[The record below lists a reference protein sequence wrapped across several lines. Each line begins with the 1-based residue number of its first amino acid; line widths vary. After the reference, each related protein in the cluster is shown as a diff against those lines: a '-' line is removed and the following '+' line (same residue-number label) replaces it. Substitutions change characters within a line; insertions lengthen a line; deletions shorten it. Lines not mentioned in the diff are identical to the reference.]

1 MLAIFSGGLIGLSL
15 GATGSGGSLLAIP
28 LLVYVLG
35 TGAREAVA
43 MSLIVVAA
51 SAWLGVYE
59 HAGAGEVRVKAALVF
74 GSTGICGAWLGAF
87 GHQLVREE
95 LILSSF
101 GVLMII
107 AASQM
112 WHRARRADTQPSGA
126 CAEQFPRTCWMK
138 VSSLGLGVGLLSGFF
153 GIGGG
158 FVIVP
163 SLAVILGFPIRLAVG
178 TSLLIIALI
187 SLGGIAGHL
196 QFGGLD
202 WSLTGLLLLGSA
214 GGIVLGT
221 RLGKMIS
228 AEVLSKVFAVFAV
241 GIAIALIVHNAA
253 RLVNGT
259 L

>member
-1 MLAIFSGGLIGLSL
+1 MLAMLSGGLIGLSL

-35 TGAREAVA
+35 AGAQEAVA

-51 SAWLGVYE
+51 SAWLGVYG
-59 HAGAGEVRVKAALVF
+59 HAGTGEVRVRAALVF
-74 GSTGICGAWLGAF
+74 GSTGIFGAWLGAF

-95 LILSSF
+95 LILLSF

-112 WHRARRADTQPSGA
+112 WLRARLADTQPSGA
-126 CAEQFPRTCWMK
+126 CAEQFPRTCWIK

-202 WSLTGLLLLGSA
+202 WNLTGLLLLGSA
-214 GGIVLGT
+214 AGILVGT
-221 RLGKMIS
+221 KVGKIIS
-228 AEVLSKVFAVFAV
+228 PAVLSKAFAISAMCIAV
-241 GIAIALIVHNAA
+241 ALIVHNAA